1 MPCFRGRFQSARF
14 HTWFH
19 TWFHTFRMRALSC
32 PIVSYVL
39 WLLAGLRP
47 PTAGRRPPAARL
59 CWRFVVAHG
68 RRFKG
73 GYAWQEWSEE
83 QIDDVRRSSLA
94 AREERAADQAEKTT

>member
-1 MPCFRGRFQSARF
+1 MCCGCLPAF
-14 HTWFH
+14 
-19 TWFHTFRMRALSC
+19 
-32 PIVSYVL
+32 
-39 WLLAGLRP
+39 
-47 PTAGRRPPAARL
+47 GRRPPAADRRPL
-59 CWRFVVAHG
+59 AAPPLPPSITSGRFVVAHG